1 MARMREPKFKKCRR
15 LGVNVCG
22 HPKAMDRYNP
32 REARDAKKLSEY
44 GIQLL
49 EKQKLRG
56 YYEVLEKQ
64 FRRYVTRALRSKGT
78 TGTVLVQSLETRLDN
93 IVYRMGFAS
102 SIRQARQMVS
112 HGHMLVNG
120 KKVDIPSFNVSAGDV
135 VSLREKSRNVEI
147 YKETFEENNV
157 IVPYVTKDAGNFS
170 GTLVRIPEREEIPV
184 IVEDRYVVEYYSRMQ

>member
-32 REARDAKKLSEY
+32 RGARDAKKLSEY
-44 GIQLL
+44 GLQLL

-64 FRRYVTRALRSKGT
+64 FRRYVARALRSKGT
-78 TGTVLVQSLETRLDN
+78 TGVALVQSLETRLDN
-93 IVYRMGFAS
+93 IVYRIGFAS
-102 SIRQARQMVS
+102 SIRQARQMVN

-120 KKVDIPSFNVSAGDV
+120 KKVDISSFNVSPGDV
-135 VSLREKSRNVEI
+135 ISLREKSRNVQI

-157 IVPYVTKDAGNFS
+157 IVPYVSKDTQNFS
-170 GTLVRIPEREEIPV
+170 GTLVRLPEREEIPI
-184 IVEDRYVVEYYSRMQ
+184 IVEDRYIVEYYSRLQ